1 MTTNVTTL
9 GFGRLAGKTRKKLK
23 YGKLTAKKAEAIPC
37 YRLLVD
43 IIGPYTVRR
52 EGHDDPIILKALTMM
67 DLEIH

>member
-1 MTTNVTTL
+1 MPTLRFVTL
-9 GFGRLAGKTRKKLK
+9 VRNTRKKLK
-23 YGKLTAKKAEAIPC
+23 YGKLTAKKTEAIPC

-52 EGHDDPIILKALTMM
+52 EGHDDPIILKALTMI